1 MNLEGNLEGE
11 EQGVCAV
18 KVGVGVGVGVGVC
31 AFEGTCT
38 CKKNVVIQ
46 HSEVLVLVR
55 SAGIHVP
62 VLYQVQVP
70 GYSLSRGKNS
80 TFYVC
85 GPRVIQNSEVTT
97 FVIF

>member
-18 KVGVGVGVGVGVC
+18 KVGVGVGVC
-31 AFEGTCT
+31 AFEGT

-70 GYSLSRGKNS
+70 GYSLVEEKILHS
-80 TFYVC
+80 TCVV
-85 GPRVIQNSEVTT
+85 PE
-97 FVIF
+97 

>member
-1 MNLEGNLEGE
+1 MCSE
-11 EQGVCAV
+11 GVCC
-18 KVGVGVGVGVGVC
+18 VGVGVG

-46 HSEVLVLVR
+46 HSEALVLVR

-70 GYSLSRGKNS
+70 GYSLSIEEKILHS
-80 TFYVC
+80 TCVV
-85 GPRVIQNSEVTT
+85 PE
-97 FVIF
+97 